1 MSKYKIC
8 YLISIMFLEIWCVA
22 SMHFGSYVI
31 TNPYYWYCD
40 YKMCLYF
47 SIQELGLEMCFRIN
61 LPFSDLTWWHY
72 NYLPAYML
80 NVSILWWRAFD
91 CYVEATRS
99 CVIYV
104 FELFPFWKVYH
115 YLYCA
120 RFQYRNRNAAIS
132 FMTTSPSWKWMLL
145 SIYFEYWKILRME
158 RKSTEWTI
166 LSLYSEYYQDFL
178 DLIV

>member
-1 MSKYKIC
+1 MRCINALWFLC
-8 YLISIMFLEIWCVA
+8 YNESVLLILWLQIVFVFYIL
-22 SMHFGSYVI
+22 
-31 TNPYYWYCD
+31 
-40 YKMCLYF
+40 
-47 SIQELGLEMCFRIN
+47 ELGLEMCFRIN
-61 LPFSDLTWWHY
+61 LPFSDFTWWHY

-80 NVSILWWRAFD
+80 KVSILWWRAFD

-99 CVIYV
+99 CVINV

-166 LSLYSEYYQDFL
+166 LSLYSEYYKISWVLLYKVYF
-178 DLIV
+178 